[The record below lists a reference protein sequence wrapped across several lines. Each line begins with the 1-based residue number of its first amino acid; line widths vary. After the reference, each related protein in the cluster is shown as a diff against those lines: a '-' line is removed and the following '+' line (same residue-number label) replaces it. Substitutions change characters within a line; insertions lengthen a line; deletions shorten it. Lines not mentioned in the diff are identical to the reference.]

1 MSSRTISGELLIIAY
16 ISEALA
22 SIRYRIFSEKAE
34 DEGFRGFSRLFRAL
48 SHSEYIHSKNYLMR
62 ITSSRG
68 IQRLV
73 TLSEVFLGNTRDN
86 VESALRVEEFEYY
99 EMYPA
104 FIEVAKIQGNK
115 LAELSFRWALEV
127 EKVHVDLLR
136 RAKEYIG
143 RGCDWPSSSFW
154 ICRSCGN
161 VITTNV
167 RGITKCPVC
176 NSGVDSYY
184 EIL

>member
-1 MSSRTISGELLIIAY
+1 MNGKIMPKELIIIAY

-48 SHSEYIHSKNYLMR
+48 SHSEYIHTKNHLMR
-62 ITSSRG
+62 VGGSRG
-68 IQRLV
+68 IQKLV
-73 TLSEVFLGNTRDN
+73 TFSEVFLGNTGEN

-104 FIEVAKIQGNK
+104 FIEVARVHGDK
-115 LAELSFRWALEV
+115 LAELSFRWTLEV

-136 RAKEYIG
+136 SAKDYIE

-154 ICRSCGN
+154 ICKYCGN
-161 VITTNV
+161 IAINV
-167 RGITKCPVC
+167 KGIARCPVC
-176 NSGVDSYY
+176 GSAIDSYY
-184 EIL
+184 EIS